1 MKPLSDQV
9 VVVTGAS
16 SGIGRESALLLA
28 ERGARVVL
36 ASRNREALETLA
48 DEIRAGGGEC
58 AVAPADVTS
67 WRQMQDLA
75 AQAVSAFGR
84 IDTWVNGAAVSLYA
98 RVEDAEVDEI
108 ERVIQVGLLG
118 YVYGMKA
125 ALPHLVASGG
135 TIINISSIAAVRP
148 IPLQAPYSASKA
160 AVKAFGDALRLE
172 LEHDERGVAVTT
184 ILPASINTPFFAHAR
199 SKLGAMA
206 GPFPPVYEPRTVAEA
221 IAFCAEHPR
230 RDVFV
235 GGAAKLIALQQK
247 LMPALTDWLLLR
259 AKVFERQQTDRS
271 PDGDIFFEASSG
283 PGSSAGD
290 FRPAIPVSPYT
301 RYIELSRLRGT
312 LPLLA
317 GAAGAAFAVVRR
329 LRGSPDSDIGEGR
342 DQPGADRTG

>member
-1 MKPLSDQV
+1 MRPLRDQV

-16 SGIGRESALLLA
+16 SGIGRETSLLLA

-36 ASRNREALETLA
+36 AARNHEALQTLA
-48 DEIRAGGGEC
+48 DDIRGAGGQC
-58 AVAPADVTS
+58 TVAPTDVSS
-67 WRQMQDLA
+67 WEQVRDLA
-75 AQAVSAFGR
+75 SRAVEAFGR

-98 RVEDAEVDEI
+98 RVEDAEVDEL
-108 ERVIQVGLLG
+108 ERVIQVDLLG

-148 IPLQAPYSASKA
+148 IPLQAPYSAAKA

-172 LEHDERGVAVTT
+172 LEHDGRGVTVTT
-184 ILPASINTPFFAHAR
+184 ILPASINTPFFSHAR
-199 SKLGAMA
+199 SKLGVMA

-235 GGAAKLIALQQK
+235 GGAAKLMALQQK
-247 LMPALTDWLLLR
+247 LLPAMTDWLLLR
-259 AKVFERQQTDRS
+259 AKVFERQQTDRDA
-271 PDGDIFFEASSG
+271 DGDILFEASSG
-283 PGSSAGD
+283 SGSSSGD
-290 FRPAIPVSPYT
+290 FRPALPVSPYT
-301 RYIELSRLRGT
+301 RYFELSRLRGA

-317 GAAGAAFAVVRR
+317 GVAGTAAAVARR
-329 LRGSPDSDIGEGR
+329 LRGG
-342 DQPGADRTG
+342 